1 MQKLMTEIFKAK
13 SGIVPELMTGVLK
26 FADVPYNLRNQSKCS
41 SRSIPCTERYGIF
54 IKFKTMGQ
62 SSYRNKKFQISG
74 GI

>member
-1 MQKLMTEIFKAK
+1 MTEIFKVK
-13 SGIVPELMTGVLK
+13 SGIVPELMTGVLE
-26 FADVPYNLRNQSKCS
+26 FADVPYNLRNQSKF

-54 IKFKTMGQ
+54 HKFKTIGQ